1 MASRRRQLKEQIA
14 RTENPAIRMQLQEL
28 LDKKGQQHKKAIKRI
43 EDALDSLLRRVI
55 NRLPAS
61 ASRVLMLILIT
72 IILFIIFMV
81 LECRA

>member
-1 MASRRRQLKEQIA
+1 MASRRKQLKEQIA

-28 LDKKGQQHKKAIKRI
+28 LDKKGQQHNKGIKRI
-43 EDALDSLLRRVI
+43 ENALDSLLRQVI

-61 ASRVLMLILIT
+61 ASRVLMLILVT